1 MQMFVRFL
9 FKNRFKGNFLRV
21 GRDFLGR
28 GDKFLHVRGVGKG
41 IGVLGGE
48 ELVFTTF
55 LGMNGREE

>member
-9 FKNRFKGNFLRV
+9 FKNRFKDDFLRG

-28 GDKFLHVRGVGKG
+28 GDNFLRVRGVWKG

-48 ELVFTTF
+48 ELVFLTF